1 MVRIFFILTFLVFY
15 SFSYEIKLISNV
27 SSLKKDKNFLYIG
40 TDQGEIFSFNLKN
53 NELKKLFI
61 LPKIKSYY
69 DESFSQIYDIDFLEN
84 SLLILSE
91 GSFGEKDLFIYKN
104 NQLKKQEIRL
114 NDIRKVFFIDK
125 YTILIASISSE
136 IYLFDIKNSILLK
149 KFKFS
154 QSALGNLQLN
164 EDKTLLVLGFESGE
178 IELFD
183 LLKWKIIH
191 QYKQIH
197 KDNIYQVDFKKN
209 IILSC
214 STDRR
219 IGVIKNNKENFSQ
232 QNFLI
237 YACSL
242 SPDGKFILFS
252 DNNDNKTKVLDTDT
266 LKQLTF
272 FDNENLSVENIIF
285 IDNKNF
291 ILSGFSNILLFR
303 SLNESF

>member
-1 MVRIFFILTFLVFY
+1 MVRIFFILTFFILY
-15 SFSYEIKLISNV
+15 SFSYEIKLNSNI
-27 SSLKKDKNFLYIG
+27 SSLKKNGDFLYIG
-40 TDQGEIFSFNLKN
+40 TDKGEVFSFGLKN
-53 NELKKLFI
+53 DKLKKLFI
-61 LPKIKSYY
+61 LPKIKTYY
-69 DESFSQIYDIDFLEN
+69 DESFSQIYDIDSLED

-91 GSFGEKDLFIYKN
+91 GSYGKKDLFVYKDK
-104 NQLKKQEIRL
+104 QLTKQKIQL
-114 NDIRKVFFIDK
+114 NDIRKVFFINK

-136 IYLFDIKNSILLK
+136 IYLFDIKNLTLLK

-164 EDKTLLVLGFESGE
+164 EDKTILALGFESGE
-178 IELFD
+178 IKLFD
-183 LLKWKIIH
+183 LKEWKVLH
-191 QYKQIH
+191 KYKQIH
-197 KDNIYQVDFKKN
+197 KDNIYQIDFKKN

-219 IGVIKNNKENFSQ
+219 IGIIKNNKENFLQ

-242 SPDGKFILFS
+242 SPDGKIAVFS
-252 DNNDNKTKVLDTDT
+252 DNNDNKTKIFSTDT

-303 SLNESF
+303 SLK